1 MLSGP
6 PLTATATVMFSHRSQ
21 GQAAS
26 SFCSSECM
34 DQPFQ
39 LMGLKMVA
47 AGPCDPQPI
56 ET

>member
-1 MLSGP
+1 
-6 PLTATATVMFSHRSQ
+6 
-21 GQAAS
+21 
-26 SFCSSECM
+26 M